1 MEARNHDHGSWFNHF
16 PSSTT
21 PVAPTT
27 GDGNGE
33 GIGVCSAIFP
43 SAVTERN
50 TLSQFLNVGGP
61 KRNSVGNYH
70 CQSQT
75 R

>member
-1 MEARNHDHGSWFNHF
+1 MITALGL
-16 PSSTT
+16 TT
-21 PVAPTT
+21 SPLAPPPVAPTT
-27 GDGNGE
+27 EDGNGE

-43 SAVTERN
+43 SAVTER
-50 TLSQFLNVGGP
+50 TTESQFLNVGGP

-70 CQSQT
+70 CQSHT